1 MDFFSCFFLF
11 IAPSLTIFAMFMIIR
26 KNSRFLF
33 HLGIYIY
40 IYVER
45 VGNLNEYLARKN
57 KHRTDKFDSSDYNL
71 CGLRRAHEFGAN
83 RGAGRGAIFRCRD
96 S

>member
-1 MDFFSCFFLF
+1 MYLQGGS
-11 IAPSLTIFAMFMIIR
+11 IR
-26 KNSRFLF
+26 LLF
-33 HLGIYIY
+33 HLEKYIYIY
-40 IYVER
+40 IYR
-45 VGNLNEYLARKN
+45 VRNLNEYLEERMARKD

-71 CGLRRAHEFGAN
+71 CGLKRAHEFGAN